1 VLCCVFS
8 CTYSQVSLTFF
19 AAFFSASR
27 TSSLFGIL
35 LRESWP
41 MNGLVKNFFL
51 FDFGYDKEG
60 VDGWGVDGRKEEVM
74 RQLFEDGRTYN
85 RFT

>member
-1 VLCCVFS
+1 
-8 CTYSQVSLTFF
+8 
-19 AAFFSASR
+19 
-27 TSSLFGIL
+27 
-35 LRESWP
+35 